1 MRNLA
6 FDAGVLRSRTVG
18 VPVIAVGNMTAGGTG
33 KTPVVEMIVRLLTR
47 RGVRVGVISRGYG
60 RASRGV
66 VIVADRERVRVDA
79 QTGGDEPVQIARKFP
94 GVPVVVGERR
104 YDAALAVV
112 EECGAH
118 IVVSD
123 DGFQHRWLHRDRDIV
138 VVDCTSD
145 LAAEPMLPAG
155 VRRESMRG
163 LRRAHLVAMTACRD
177 EREASLRSVALRR
190 WFDGPIVAIER
201 SLESIEEPRSGARLA
216 TERLSGAA
224 CFAFS
229 AIGNPDRFAADL
241 TRAGAH
247 VVGERRFRDH
257 HLFTH
262 TELGEIVQRAR
273 EVRADVLVTTEKDFV
288 RTCSDPHA
296 MKLIT
301 GELPLWVPVL
311 AARAVPAQTLDT
323 MLTELIEESP

>member
-1 MRNLA
+1 
-6 FDAGVLRSRTVG
+6 
-18 VPVIAVGNMTAGGTG
+18 MTAGGTG
-33 KTPVVEMIVRLLTR
+33 KTPVVELIVRLLVR

-66 VIVADRERVRVDA
+66 VIVADRESVRVDA

-104 YDAALAVV
+104 YDAARVVV

-118 IVVSD
+118 IIVSD

-138 VVDCTSD
+138 VVDCTGD

-155 VRRESMRG
+155 LRRESMRG
-163 LRRAHLVAMTACRD
+163 LRRAHLIAMTSCRD
-177 EREASLRSVALRR
+177 DREASLRSAALRR
-190 WFDGPIVAIER
+190 RFDGPIVAIER
-201 SLESIEEPRSGARLA
+201 SLESIEEPLSGARLA
-216 TERLSGAA
+216 IERLSGAE

-241 TRAGAH
+241 ARAGAH

-257 HLFTH
+257 HLFTT

-273 EVRADVLVTTEKDFV
+273 ETRADVLVTTEKDFV
-288 RTCSDPHA
+288 RMRSDPHA
-296 MKLIT
+296 MKLLT
-301 GELPLWVPVL
+301 GELLLWVPVL
-311 AARAVPAQTLDT
+311 AVRAVPAQTLDA
-323 MLTELIEESP
+323 MLTELIEEWP

>member
-1 MRNLA
+1 MRNAA
-6 FDAGVLRSRTVG
+6 FDTGVFRSRKVG

-33 KTPVVEMIVRLLTR
+33 KTPVVELIVRLLSQ

-60 RASRGV
+60 RVSRGV

-79 QTGGDEPVQIARKFP
+79 QIGGDEPVQIARKFP

-104 YDAALAVV
+104 YDAAVAVV
-112 EECGAH
+112 EECGAQ

-123 DGFQHRWLHRDRDIV
+123 DGFQHRWLYRDRDIV
-138 VVDCTSD
+138 VVDGASD

-155 VRRESMRG
+155 LRRESMPG
-163 LRRAHLVAMTACRD
+163 LRRAHMIVMTGCRD
-177 EREASLRSVALRR
+177 DREASVRSVMLRR

-201 SLESIEEPRSGARLA
+201 SLESIEEPRSGARLSMK
-216 TERLSGAA
+216 RLRGVA

-229 AIGNPDRFAADL
+229 AIGNPERFTADL
-241 TRAGAH
+241 ARAGAR

-262 TELGEIVQRAR
+262 AELGEIMQRAR
-273 EVRADVLVTTEKDFV
+273 EARADVLVTTEKDFV
-288 RTCSDPHA
+288 RMYSDPDA
-296 MKLIT
+296 MKLLT
-301 GELPLWVPVL
+301 GELLLWVPVL
-311 AARAVPAQTLDT
+311 TARAVPAKALDA
-323 MLTELIEESP
+323 MVMELIEDLH